1 MLSLPHDL
9 RLLYRD
15 LREVSGYEVVYS
27 FWCTEADS
35 TNVDVKLGQLA
46 TYRIPIW
53 SLPRTVT

>member
-35 TNVDVKLGQLA
+35 TKVDVKLP
-46 TYRIPIW
+46 Y
-53 SLPRTVT
+53 